1 MATYTVRVVFH
12 ASADRRSGNARPR
25 LSSSLCGLRVLRGAH
40 CDWIASLLNATG
52 TIHHE
57 SFNGPSKAGNLAP
70 MIYSKG
76 RITTQTY
83 RGRTMQTTVVTFHHD
98 LMTTSTV
105 AEWLQSA
112 MV

>member
-1 MATYTVRVVFH
+1 MTTYTVRVVFH

-25 LSSSLCGLRVLRGAH
+25 LSSSLCELRVLRGAH

-70 MIYSKG
+70 MIYYQGQIAK
-76 RITTQTY
+76 QTY
-83 RGRTMQTTVVTFHHD
+83 CCRTMQTSVVAFQHG
-98 LMTTSTV
+98 LMTTSAV